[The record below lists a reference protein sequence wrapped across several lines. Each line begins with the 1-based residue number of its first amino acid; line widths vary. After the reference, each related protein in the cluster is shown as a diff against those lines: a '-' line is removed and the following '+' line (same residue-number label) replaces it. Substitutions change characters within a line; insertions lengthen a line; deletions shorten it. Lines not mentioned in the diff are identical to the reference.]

1 MNKVEHVITYDVGT
15 TGVKTC
21 LFEITDKIRMIDDSY
36 GGYNLYLLENG
47 GAEQDPDEWWQAIC
61 DTTKD
66 VLLKSGISRDQVSAV
81 SFCSQMQGLVL
92 VDKDG
97 NPIRNAMSYMD
108 NRASKQYK
116 DGFTKGLSVAGYNIR
131 KILTFLRFT
140 KAAPIST
147 KDPVWRYKWVEEN
160 EPENFAKVDK
170 WLDVKDYLVCR
181 FTGEKTMTAGSAYS
195 TFLYDSREGKKNWS
209 KKLCDLLGVNIH
221 HMPKIIEPYE
231 RAGGITSNAAAELGL
246 KEGTSVFSGGG
257 DAELIGVGAGAVE
270 AGETH
275 VYMGTSGW
283 ISTVTEKQVVDPS
296 SSIAAIVG
304 ANPKYFHYFAEME
317 TAGKCLEWV
326 KDHLALDEI
335 DVYLEKK
342 HVAESM
348 DSIHKSLYDY
358 LCEVV
363 STVPAGSGGLIF
375 TPWLHGNR
383 CPFEDPNARGVFFNI
398 GIETGK
404 SEMIRSVIEGIGYH
418 CRMMMEAS
426 EKKVKTSDTIIFCG
440 GSAASPVISQILAD
454 ILGHRIAVLP
464 NPQNVGAFG
473 AAILIAKAMDRIPSI
488 ESAKD
493 LLPEY
498 TYYEPN
504 SADKAAHEKNY
515 QVFSKLHK
523 ANKAFFSELN
533 SNQ

>member
-1 MNKVEHVITYDVGT
+1 MNNHEYVITYDIGT

-21 LFEITDKIRMIDDSY
+21 LFEITDKVVMIDNSY
-36 GGYNLYLLENG
+36 EGYGLYLLENG

-61 DTTKD
+61 NTTKD
-66 VLLKSGISRDQVSAV
+66 VLHKSGITKEQISAV

-92 VDKDG
+92 VDKKG
-97 NPIRNAMSYMD
+97 IAIRNAMSYMD
-108 NRASKQYK
+108 NRAVKQYK
-116 DGFTKGLSVAGYNIR
+116 EGFTKGPRVAGYNAR
-131 KILTFLRFT
+131 KILTWLRLT
-140 KAAPIST
+140 KAAPVST
-147 KDPVWRYKWVEEN
+147 KDPVWKYKWVQEN

-195 TFLYDSREGKKNWS
+195 TFLYDIRDGKKTWS
-209 KKLCDLLGVNIH
+209 PHLCNLLGVNIE
-221 HMPKIIEPYE
+221 HMPKLIKPYDK
-231 RAGGITSNAAAELGL
+231 AGGITAEAARELGL
-246 KEGTSVFSGGG
+246 AEGTAVYSGGG
-257 DAELIGVGAGAVE
+257 DAELIGVGSGAVE
-270 AGETH
+270 SGETH

-283 ISTVTEKQVVDPS
+283 ISTVTEKQVVDTN

-304 ANPKYFHYFAEME
+304 PNPKYFHYFAEME

-342 HVAESM
+342 HVAESI
-348 DSIHKSLYDY
+348 DSIHRSLYDY

-363 STVPAGSGGLIF
+363 STVPAGSGGVLF

-426 EKKVKTSDTIIFCG
+426 ERKIKTSDTIIFCG
-440 GSAASPVISQILAD
+440 GSASSPVISQILAD
-454 ILGHRIAVLP
+454 ILGHRIAVLD

-473 AAILIAKAMDRIPSI
+473 AAILIAKAMNRIPSLDC
-488 ESAKD
+488 AKE
-493 LLPEY
+493 LLPDY

-504 SADKAAHEKNY
+504 ISDRAIHERNY

-523 ANKAFFSELN
+523 ANKELFSDLN
-533 SNQ
+533 A